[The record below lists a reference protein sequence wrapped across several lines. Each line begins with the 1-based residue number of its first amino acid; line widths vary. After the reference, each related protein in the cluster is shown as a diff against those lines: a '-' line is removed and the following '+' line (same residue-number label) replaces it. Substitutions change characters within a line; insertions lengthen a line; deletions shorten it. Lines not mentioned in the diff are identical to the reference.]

1 MGKRFYL
8 RKAKLDDINIVYELR
23 NDELVRHNSINQ
35 DKISFDTHKDWF
47 LKTINDENVKFYL
60 AFTDNDEFVGG
71 VRLVLKDDDFW
82 EVNIS
87 VFSEFRG
94 KGFSSLI
101 LEKAIEISNAA
112 KLLAYILDKN
122 LISKKLFTKLGFR
135 YIDTSVIND
144 MNVEKYIRIKDE
156 K

>member
-35 DKISFDTHKDWF
+35 DKISFDTHKEWF

-60 AFTDNDEFVGG
+60 AFTDNDEFIGG
-71 VRLVLKDDDFW
+71 VRLVLKDDYFW

-87 VFSEFRG
+87 VSSEFRG
-94 KGFSSLI
+94 NGFSGLI
-101 LEKAIEISNAA
+101 LEKAIEISNAI
-112 KLLAYILDKN
+112 KLIAYILDKN
-122 LISKKLFTKLGFR
+122 SISKKLFTKLGFK
-135 YIDTSVIND
+135 YIDMIIIND
-144 MNVEKYIRIKDE
+144 MKVEKYIRIKDE

>member
-1 MGKRFYL
+1 MGKIFYL

-60 AFTDNDEFVGG
+60 AFSDSDEFVGG